1 MMLKKYILR
10 LITFS
15 VILGVLTFAL
25 FKFVLGQYYLP
36 IFPFIIIFFAIVSI
50 SVHYI
55 LLKASNFRIAKFST
69 FYMGSTTVKLF
80 LYIIFLIIYVLVDKE
95 NAVPFLLTFFVFY
108 FLFTVFET
116 FSLLIDLKEK
126 N

>member
-1 MMLKKYILR
+1 MLKKYIIR
-10 LITFS
+10 LLVFS
-15 VILGVLTFAL
+15 AILSAL
-25 FKFVLGQYYLP
+25 SFGLFSFVLQQYYLP
-36 IFPFIIIFFAIVSI
+36 VFPYLIAFFIIISI
-50 SVHYI
+50 LVHVI

-69 FYMGSTTVKLF
+69 FYMGSTTAKLF

-95 NAVPFLLTFFVFY
+95 NAVPFLLTFFVLY
-108 FLFTVFET
+108 FLYTIFET

>member
-1 MMLKKYILR
+1 MLKKYITR
-10 LITFS
+10 LLIFS
-15 VILGVLTFAL
+15 TILSTISFGL
-25 FKFVLGQYYLP
+25 FSFVLPQYYLP
-36 IFPFIIIFFAIVSI
+36 IFPYLITFFISVSI
-50 SVHYI
+50 LVHVI

-69 FYMGSTTVKLF
+69 FYMGSTTAKLF

-95 NAVPFLLTFFVFY
+95 NAVPFLLTFFILY
-108 FLFTVFET
+108 FLYTIFET